1 MNPVST
7 LQRIFSYKAKANDEI
22 LAAMRQFDDASPAM
36 EITIRVLSHTYAVDR
51 IFAANLTGAAHGYTS
66 PNPSHAPSLE
76 ELSAAIK
83 TSDQW
88 YINYVSLLDEAQLGE
103 PVDFTF
109 TDGLPG
115 RMSRE
120 EMLMHLTVHGEYH
133 RGQIS
138 LMLMQN
144 SITPPGDGFTTFL
157 HKSEASS
164 RRRPGGSSDTIESIR
179 TRTD

>member
-1 MNPVST
+1 MDQVST
-7 LQRIFSYKAKANDEI
+7 LERVFSYKAKANSEI
-22 LAAMRQFDDASPAM
+22 LAAMRQFDDASPAK
-36 EITIRVLSHTYAVDR
+36 EIAIRVFNHTYAVDR
-51 IFAANLTGAAHGYTS
+51 IFAANLTGTEHGYTS

-88 YINYVSLLDEAQLGE
+88 YTNYVSLLNEAQLGE
-103 PVDFTF
+103 RIDFTF
-109 TDGLPG
+109 TDSLPG
-115 RMSRE
+115 CMSRE
-120 EMLMHLTVHGEYH
+120 EMLMHVTVHGEYH

-157 HKSEASS
+157 HKTEASS
-164 RRRPGGSSDTIESIR
+164 RRRSVGSRDVG
-179 TRTD
+179 D